1 MGWFDVLKVEDI
13 DFSSKGTAMGT
24 YSEGPDFDDEKQFE
38 AFMRKLMMDKLF
50 RDKNPEMKDL
60 VKRKIRINHVKINEF
75 LTEKLGKAPSED
87 QLINFITRV
96 IMHEATHAGMGEEQ
110 DGMATHQAEY
120 GAYTGQFPESSYLR
134 LKEFVKHPATKRV
147 LFPPELAAGLGF
159 SPEDI
164 MNNLIRTPDIIV
176 RVEEMIALIDGLT
189 DELGGAKGK
198 NRERLTRLEL
208 TARQQGKAAVRD
220 LPEFENTDEVYH
232 YFIERYGKKNKD
244 LIDAI
249 HTSQGHE
256 IPTKKAAMA
265 VTTTSAPSMF
275 NNKAIRRKKKK
286 KEDWA

>member
-1 MGWFDVLKVEDI
+1 M
-13 DFSSKGTAMGT
+13 
-24 YSEGPDFDDEKQFE
+24 
-38 AFMRKLMMDKLF
+38 
-50 RDKNPEMKDL
+50 
-60 VKRKIRINHVKINEF
+60 
-75 LTEKLGKAPSED
+75 
-87 QLINFITRV
+87 
-96 IMHEATHAGMGEEQ
+96 
-110 DGMATHQAEY
+110 
-120 GAYTGQFPESSYLR
+120 
-134 LKEFVKHPATKRV
+134 KEFVKHPATKRV

-176 RVEEMIALIDGLT
+176 RVEEMLALIDGLT

-198 NRERLTRLEL
+198 NKERLTRLEL

-220 LPEFENTDEVYH
+220 LPEFEDTDEVYH